1 MAQDSL
7 ILGFYDG
14 ASAIG
19 DIDGDGDQDLLI
31 SGFTKYNRRTFMY
44 RNTARSGISIQELPF
59 SEDYVFEVYPNPN
72 VGTFK
77 IRTDSKDPQLYR
89 LYNLQGQLIDEF
101 ERSNES
107 KHQLHLLHRRTGRM
121 KIQKLEENLHALNL
135 PERNASHRREAIIF
149 GGSSCPSHARARCA
163 RTCKKNQEL
172 TPQAMVLEFP

>member
-72 VGTFK
+72 IGTFK

-89 LYNLQGQLIDEF
+89 LYNLRGQLIEEF
-101 ERSNES
+101 VSSNES
-107 KHQLHLLHRRTGRM
+107 KHQLNLLPGIYILST
-121 KIQKLEENLHALNL
+121 
-135 PERNASHRREAIIF
+135 ERNGKLQSQKIWVKHY
-149 GGSSCPSHARARCA
+149 
-163 RTCKKNQEL
+163 
-172 TPQAMVLEFP
+172 